1 MSQWG
6 GNGYRWIDIEEKR
19 NYLFFCAKKCHAN
32 FWFQLLV
39 FQYLDFGYWWDF
51 GKTLII
57 ASERNGLNNSIC
69 GFLFSPFH
77 SSWVIWT
84 KKFLCSFKKRDF
96 IDVSLTN
103 AFPSDWEV
111 TQWSRKLGGKK
122 GNPLCFPFS
131 LFCTAHLSAW
141 QFTANLNALNN
152 SINQHK
158 LDEAR
163 VPVPES
169 LEKQKLVTP
178 RTPFCSCTWVFI
190 YEMNENELNSWSLD
204 PLYIWMVISALWDIL
219 RCLVSG
225 RELLNWLSAHVF
237 WGCWAVLLF
246 ILV

>member
-1 MSQWG
+1 MPC
-6 GNGYRWIDIEEKR
+6 K
-19 NYLFFCAKKCHAN
+19 F
-32 FWFQLLV
+32 LV
-39 FQYLDFGYWWDF
+39 SAYEYLDFGYWLDF

-69 GFLFSPFH
+69 GFLFSLFH

-84 KKFLCSFKKRDF
+84 KKKFVLLKRGILLMFHWLMLFLQTEKW
-96 IDVSLTN
+96 
-103 AFPSDWEV
+103 PSD
-111 TQWSRKLGGKK
+111 LGSWGKK

-131 LFCTAHLSAW
+131 LFCTSHLSAW
-141 QFTANLNALNN
+141 RFTANLNN

-204 PLYIWMVISALWDIL
+204 PLCIWMVISALWDIL